1 MKHFIKTK
9 DEAVAEEI
17 RKEGYTE
24 LSKEGDVFVFIN
36 EAKKNQTFD
45 KKKVIYTDNICM

>member
-9 DEAVAEEI
+9 DEQVAEQL

-24 LSKEGDVFVFIN
+24 LTKEGNSFVFIN
-36 EAKKNQTFD
+36 DTKKAQTFD
-45 KKKVIYTDNICM
+45 KKKVIYTDNVCI